1 MLVCVS
7 CLNVSTRHPRC
18 RSVAELILGD
28 VSPSRVTQLSLTLRI
43 CPIPGSSYQL
53 PYARRRWCGQ
63 SFLLLTSKSSSLR
76 VFSATRTTFWAVG
89 RSLRTLRAL
98 RYERDT
104 LVAAAPC
111 VCPLNSPHRLDYGA
125 TKTQKRS
132 WAVRDRGLAVWS
144 MRCSVLDAE
153 MVSIL
158 RDCFGMRS

>member
-1 MLVCVS
+1 MS
-7 CLNVSTRHPRC
+7 SNFS
-18 RSVAELILGD
+18 SQAELILGD
-28 VSPSRVTQLSLTLRI
+28 VSPSRVTQLSLTLHI

-98 RYERDT
+98 RYEKDT

-111 VCPLNSPHRLDYGA
+111 VCPLNSPHRLDYAPRRRKNG
-125 TKTQKRS
+125 
-132 WAVRDRGLAVWS
+132 RGLCVIGDLPCG
-144 MRCSVLDAE
+144 RCDARCWTQRWFPFYATASGCVHRTVE
-153 MVSIL
+153 DI
-158 RDCFGMRS
+158 

>member
-1 MLVCVS
+1 MRLMPQCLHTAPPVS
-7 CLNVSTRHPRC
+7 QRRGTYSRRC
-18 RSVAELILGD
+18 FALACHS
-28 VSPSRVTQLSLTLRI
+28 LSLTLHI
-43 CPIPGSSYQL
+43 YPILGSSYQL

-63 SFLLLTSKSSSLR
+63 SFLLLTSKSSWLR

-89 RSLRTLRAL
+89 PSLRTLRAL
-98 RYERDT
+98 RYEKDT

-111 VCPLNSPHRLDYGA
+111 VCPLNSPRRLDYGA

>member
-63 SFLLLTSKSSSLR
+63 SFLLLTSKSSWLR

-89 RSLRTLRAL
+89 PSLRTLRAL
-98 RYERDT
+98 RYEKDT

-111 VCPLNSPHRLDYGA
+111 VCPLNSPRRLDYGA